1 MDEKEGP
8 RRFPRYDIP
17 AELEIPSLSDTPVTP
32 ENVSASG
39 FHIVVPT
46 NPEESGE
53 IHVSF
58 KISDMSFERVQA
70 LRAWSEE
77 VHERP
82 GMYHVGL
89 LMIMNEDDRDGLL
102 NQLES
107 MTKKK

>member
-1 MDEKEGP
+1 MNEKDSP
-8 RRFPRYDIP
+8 RRFPRYEIP
-17 AELEIPSLSDTPVTP
+17 VELEIPSLSDTPVTP

-53 IHVSF
+53 VLVSF
-58 KISDMSFERVQA
+58 QISDMSFERVRA
-70 LRAWSEE
+70 LRAWSQED
-77 VHERP
+77 HERP

-89 LMIMNEDDRDGLL
+89 LMIMDDGNRERLTTC
-102 NQLES
+102 LES